1 MAKISVL
8 FVDDEED
15 IRQSFNDRFEDQ
27 FEITLASHGGEA
39 LEIMKSHDAINVVVT
54 DIRMPNMDG
63 LEMIKEAREID
74 PDMGFIVV
82 SGHGDTNDVILALQ
96 LGVRNFIRKPYSF
109 GELEEAVVLEARRYQ
124 LIHEERG
131 RREEEKATEQFL
143 VSLEGMTFELPNQM
157 EWVSPITF
165 RLIAVM
171 EAVGLCDESTQFNL
185 ALGIM
190 EIIANAMEH
199 GNLELSGDE
208 KHQLKNQ
215 GEDVYLDELAKRAG
229 MDKYKDRTVRVSASI
244 NSEVGMIHVAD
255 EGNGFDYE
263 NLPDPTNP
271 ENLFLPSGR
280 GILLAR
286 SFFDKVTYQGK
297 GNEVTLVQ
305 YNQRPS

>member
-15 IRQSFNDRFEDQ
+15 IRQSFKDRFEDQ
-27 FEITLASHGGEA
+27 FEITLASHGIDA
-39 LEIMKSHDAINVVVT
+39 LEIMNSHDKINVVVT

-63 LEMIKEAREID
+63 LEMIKQAREID

-82 SGHGDTNDVILALQ
+82 SGHGDTDDVIHALR

-109 GELEEAVVLEARRYQ
+109 AELEEAIVLEARRYQ

-131 RREEEKATEQFL
+131 RLEDERATEQFL

-157 EWVSPITF
+157 EWVNPITF

-171 EAVGLCDESTQFNL
+171 EAVGLCDESSRFNL

-190 EIIANAMEH
+190 EIIANAIEH
-199 GNLELSGDE
+199 GNLGLTGEEKRILKDQGDDAYMAD
-208 KHQLKNQ
+208 LI
-215 GEDVYLDELAKRAG
+215 KRAK
-229 MDKYKDRTVRVSASI
+229 MAQYKDRTVRVSVSI
-244 NSEVGMIHVAD
+244 NSELGMIHVAD
-255 EGNGFDYE
+255 EGNGFDYK

-286 SFFDKVTYQGK
+286 SFFDKVTYQGN

>member
-1 MAKISVL
+1 MAKISIL

-27 FEITLASHGGEA
+27 FEITLASHGAEA
-39 LEIMKSHDAINVVVT
+39 LEIMKSQDAINVVVT

-82 SGHGDTNDVILALQ
+82 SGHGDTNDVIQALQ

-109 GELEEAVVLEARRYQ
+109 AELEEAVVLEARRYQ

-157 EWVSPITF
+157 EWVNPITF

-171 EAVGLCDESTQFNL
+171 EAVGLCDESTRFNL

-199 GNLELSGDE
+199 GNLELTGDE
-208 KHQLKNQ
+208 KHKLKTQ
-215 GEDVYLDELAKRAG
+215 GEDVYMNELTKRAD
-229 MDKYKDRTVRVSASI
+229 MNQYKDRTVRVSASI
-244 NSEVGMIHVAD
+244 NSEVGMIHVTD
-255 EGNGFDYE
+255 EGNGFDYK

-286 SFFDKVTYQGK
+286 SFFDKVTYQGR